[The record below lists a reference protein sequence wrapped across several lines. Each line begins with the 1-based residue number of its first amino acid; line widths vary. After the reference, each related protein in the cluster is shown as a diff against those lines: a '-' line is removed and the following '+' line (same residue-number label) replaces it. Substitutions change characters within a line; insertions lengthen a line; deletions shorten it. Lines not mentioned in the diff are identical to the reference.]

1 MVCTSAA
8 AVIISFGLQVMA
20 MVDESARMMEA
31 ANPGL
36 QSAVGDGEKCDTC
49 KLIVVQVATM
59 LRDPVSTHHFGR
71 LPCCMHTLI
80 CAQSVSCG
88 LLTLSVLLHLTVL
101 VVDVLLV
108 MSGHARRH
116 MAVR

>member
-8 AVIISFGLQVMA
+8 AVIMTILFGLQVMA

-71 LPCCMHTLI
+71 LPCCMHTVI

-88 LLTLSVLLHLTVL
+88 LLT
-101 VVDVLLV
+101 VVCSAAFDCA
-108 MSGHARRH
+108 GC
-116 MAVR
+116 